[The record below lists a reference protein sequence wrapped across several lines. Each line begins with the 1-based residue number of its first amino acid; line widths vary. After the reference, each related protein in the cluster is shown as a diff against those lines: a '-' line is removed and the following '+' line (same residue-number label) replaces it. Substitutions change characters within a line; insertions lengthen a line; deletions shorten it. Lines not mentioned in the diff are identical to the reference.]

1 MKDNRPLTLEG
12 FNAIRHRAAR
22 EHTRAMV
29 QFLFAIRTG
38 LRRVFAA
45 LFAQA
50 RLARS
55 EMSS

>member
-1 MKDNRPLTLEG
+1 MKDNRPLMLEE
-12 FNAIRHRAAR
+12 FNAIRHRAAC

-45 LFAQA
+45 FFTHA
-50 RLARS
+50 RRGS
-55 EMSS
+55 I